1 MNSTPLSEPWKS
13 LALAWVPRLLAAW
26 SADGWPV
33 GSPAGETAHA
43 VETHVRLM
51 GLPAKPQVAEGV
63 AYVALGPLVVA
74 TRHPVLLAFLAG
86 EPVDLGEARVSF
98 PDPWPEVSGIPGGLR
113 VVWRTPALVHGFLA
127 RAIGVRL
134 AEVRLYP
141 RSAVLVL
148 ENAPDK
154 TLTW

>member
-1 MNSTPLSEPWKS
+1 MNATSLSEPWKS
-13 LALAWVPRLLAAW
+13 LASAWVPRLLAAW
-26 SADGWPV
+26 SLDGFSIGP
-33 GSPAGETAHA
+33 PAGENSNTP
-43 VETHVRLM
+43 ETHVRLM
-51 GLPAKPQVAEGV
+51 GLPPRPQVADGT
-63 AYVALGPLVVA
+63 AYVALGPLVLA
-74 TRHPVLLAFLAG
+74 TRHPLLLAFLAG

-98 PDPWPEVSGIPGGLR
+98 PDPWPDVSGIPGGLR

-134 AEVRLYP
+134 SELRLYP
-141 RSAVLVL
+141 RSALLVL